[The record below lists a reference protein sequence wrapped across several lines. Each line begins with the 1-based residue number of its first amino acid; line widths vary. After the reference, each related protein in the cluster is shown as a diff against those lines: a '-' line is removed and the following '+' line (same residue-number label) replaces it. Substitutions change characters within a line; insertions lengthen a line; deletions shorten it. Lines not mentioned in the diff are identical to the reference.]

1 MLKRITGLLLISI
14 SLTAC
19 YKDTEEE
26 LYPNSFVKDNNTYT
40 FAADVKPIIDTK
52 CASAGCHIS
61 GAQAPDLS
69 AYALVKA
76 NIARVEA
83 RAVTLKTMPT
93 SGALSVLE
101 INKLKNWIS
110 AGALNN

>member
-1 MLKRITGLLLISI
+1 MLKKITGLLLVSI

-26 LYPNSFVKDNNTYT
+26 LYPNSFVKDNNIYT

-61 GAQAPDLS
+61 GAQSPDLS
-69 AYALVKA
+69 SYAMVKA
-76 NIARVEA
+76 NIVRVEA
-83 RAVTLKTMPT
+83 RAVTLKTMPV

-101 INKLKNWIS
+101 INKLKNWID